1 MADATNSL
9 LKVYKTLATLY
20 QKSASG
26 CLVLSTS
33 QGQQWQLYLYKGRI
47 AYAFGEQQ
55 HRARRLQRAL
65 KQQGVSL
72 AVWANETFRCPWEYH
87 FLLKASHTSRL
98 TVSQTQNIIY
108 AILREVLFHIADA
121 NQVSAKWQAGWA
133 IVSLANPEVTV
144 PPSQIKPLFT
154 EVKTLQQ
161 QWQASGLPHDHVD
174 DAPQLLLPTKPT
186 AAPTA
191 SQLNLEALF
200 NGQRTFWDL
209 MLLMKQS
216 VESLSRMFCYYQKQG
231 LVKLRTLP
239 DHDAPQEQSALA
251 TQQDWLSRPLVVCI
265 DDSVQ
270 MCGQIE
276 LMLQRLG
283 YRCLCIS
290 DPVQALP
297 QLMQQE
303 SAPVLVL
310 IDLVMPVMNGY
321 ELCSHLRRVAA
332 FAETPVALMTGSKS
346 IVDYVRAKMVGA
358 NDLLLK
364 PLEPKHLQALLT
376 KRAGSS
382 PVPSTA
388 GIPSSALGTLN
399 LSLV

>member
-26 CLVLSTS
+26 CLTLTTS
-33 QGQQWQLYLYKGRI
+33 QSQCWQLYLYKGRI
-47 AYAFGEQQ
+47 AYGFGEQQ

-72 AVWANETFRCPWEYH
+72 SVWANETFRSPWEYH
-87 FLLKASHTSRL
+87 FLLRASHTSRL
-98 TVSQTQNIIY
+98 TVGQAQHIIY
-108 AILREVLFHIADA
+108 AILREVLFHIAGA
-121 NQVSAKWQAGWA
+121 GPINAQWQAGWA
-133 IVSLANPEVTV
+133 IVSLANPEVTL
-144 PPSQIKPLFT
+144 PPSQIKSLFT
-154 EVKTLQQ
+154 EVQTLQQ
-161 QWQASGLPHDHVD
+161 QWQASGLPHGHVD
-174 DAPQLLLPTKPT
+174 DAPQLLVPADPATE
-186 AAPTA
+186 PTA
-191 SQLNLEALF
+191 SQLNLEAIF

-216 VESLSRMFCYYQKQG
+216 VESLSRLFCYYQKQG
-231 LVKLRTLP
+231 LVKLRSVP

-270 MCGQIE
+270 MCSQME

-297 QLMQQE
+297 LLMQQE
-303 SAPVLVL
+303 STPALLL

-332 FAETPVALMTGSKS
+332 FAETPIALMTGSKS

-364 PLEPKHLQALLT
+364 PLEPKHLQDLLT
-376 KRAGSS
+376 KRVRST
-382 PVPSTA
+382 PHLTVPSA
-388 GIPSSALGTLN
+388 VSELAALN
-399 LSLV
+399 LSLA